1 MRFKKLVSDKQRKLE
16 ATDLKLIRAIEDIIE
31 VGGYTEKMPTV
42 VQELIKERQALRASG
57 GETDGEI

>member
-31 VGGYTEKMPTV
+31 VGGYTEKMPAV
-42 VQELIKERQALRASG
+42 VQE
-57 GETDGEI
+57 